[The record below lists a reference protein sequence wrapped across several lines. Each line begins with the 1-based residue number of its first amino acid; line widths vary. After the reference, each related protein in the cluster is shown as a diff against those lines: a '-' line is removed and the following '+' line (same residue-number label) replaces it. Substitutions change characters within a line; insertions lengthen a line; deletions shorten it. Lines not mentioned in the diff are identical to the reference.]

1 MISIKT
7 HGSFYEVYS
16 RKWLLTTVG
25 DFFEKFKGL
34 EETYH
39 SQLKKSKE
47 SRDRMIIT
55 MLWFANAELVHTLD
69 NLKKARRSYQKLR
82 RDTLEARNARLLPSV
97 VDDIIQDTYL
107 HRELQNRA
115 DEFAFILES
124 LVETARDM
132 VQDGDFKS
140 ISANIRGLSSDLL
153 RLAEDIPRSLERH
166 LRLLEI
172 RQNVQDSRSQWILTV
187 LASVFLPLSL
197 ACSLLSMQ
205 TRFRDLHYLLYDFCG
220 VVVIL
225 LTVVALILLWLKV
238 AMWVIDYVMD
248 RKRKSQSKLVR
259 LVLTSIPW
267 LLVVGVISV
276 VWPIF
281 LASFIVGMVHDVRLG
296 GLILGYGLAAV
307 VGVYVVFLVLTGLVG
322 ALS

>member
-1 MISIKT
+1 
-7 HGSFYEVYS
+7 
-16 RKWLLTTVG
+16 
-25 DFFEKFKGL
+25 
-34 EETYH
+34 
-39 SQLKKSKE
+39 
-47 SRDRMIIT
+47 MIIT

-140 ISANIRGLSSDLL
+140 ISANIRGLSADLR

-267 LLVVGVISV
+267 LLVVGVVSV

-322 ALS
+322 VLS